1 MIDGVRVRAQQTAV
15 PPVVKR
21 SIFEDV
27 RFRNASSQVPGATQP
42 TGFHRHMFRP
52 ARIPSALVTFVAVAF
67 LAAIAP
73 ALSAQAAARRAD
85 APPRG
90 YGDLNF
96 AVSQPIG
103 DFSKF
108 IGTGYGL
115 TGGFVWNLDRDR
127 VFGIRVDGGF
137 VEYGSE
143 TIGGCLVSCRVPVD
157 VTTTNDIGFGGIGP
171 QLSVPTGPF
180 RPYVNA
186 TAGFSY
192 FFTHSSISDS
202 DEYDN
207 GAYDH
212 TNHDDLV
219 FAVTGGGGVL
229 IPVSMR
235 RIPVLLDL
243 GATVHR
249 NGQASYLRKGSIKDL
264 PDGSIVINPIRSDAN
279 FVTYRIGVSIGIS
292 TGR

>member
-1 MIDGVRVRAQQTAV
+1 M
-15 PPVVKR
+15 
-21 SIFEDV
+21 S
-27 RFRNASSQVPGATQP
+27 
-42 TGFHRHMFRP
+42 RP
-52 ARIPSALVTFVAVAF
+52 ARTYSALVTFAAVAA
-67 LAAIAP
+67 LHAIALP
-73 ALSAQAAARRAD
+73 LSAQTTAARRGQP

-103 DFSKF
+103 DFRNF
-108 IGTGYGL
+108 IGTGYGV
-115 TGGFVWNLDRDR
+115 TGGFLWNLDRDR
-127 VFGIRVDGGF
+127 VFGVRAEGGF
-137 VEYGSE
+137 VQYGSE

-157 VTTTNDIGFGGIGP
+157 VTTTNDIAFGGIGP
-171 QLSVPTGPF
+171 QISVPAGPF

-202 DEYDN
+202 DEYDS

-235 RIPVLLDL
+235 TVPVLLDL

-264 PDGSIVINPIRSDAN
+264 PDGGIVISPIRSDAN
-279 FVTYRIGVSIGIS
+279 FVTYRIGVSIGIP
-292 TGR
+292 TRR